1 MKEWTHDDVFYWA
14 KIIDDISDDV
24 ANVFVKNEITGN
36 ELVALKKDGLMMLV
50 ITWRGALCLLLEDI
64 EMLKKASQNFVT
76 LIKHSPYCLGKTV
89 DHLCLSCLHSQRFA
103 GEPALPTA
111 YDSQKNR
118 FEKMVEC
125 YFPCD
130 GVKFILC

>member
-36 ELVALKKDGLMMLV
+36 ELVALKKDGLMMLG

-64 EMLKKASQNFVT
+64 EMLKKASQDIVT
-76 LIKHSPYCLGKTV
+76 LIEHSSYCLGKTV
-89 DHLCLSCLHSQRFA
+89 DHLCLSCLHSQWFA
-103 GEPALPTA
+103 GEPALPTV

-130 GVKFILC
+130 SVKFILC